1 MTHIEEVL
9 GSLNKELTSMALLV
23 LNQLKKAKQ
32 SLLGFD
38 KSIANEVLHSEKR
51 VNALELSID
60 KLCENIVALYGPV
73 AKDMRMIFSYFKIN
87 SHLERVGDYAKNI
100 AKEISEMEK
109 PYDDA
114 LLRQLKIEHM
124 FEIVDEMIGQNLAAI
139 ATNDAQAAHSVFKMD
154 IELDKLNA
162 VGNKIIANYIMSN
175 KSDIEPILNLSTT
188 LRRLERVGD
197 YNTNIAE
204 ELIFYFDAVVL
215 KHNTSSN
222 KS

>member
-1 MTHIEEVL
+1 
-9 GSLNKELTSMALLV
+9 
-23 LNQLKKAKQ
+23 
-32 SLLGFD
+32 
-38 KSIANEVLHSEKR
+38 
-51 VNALELSID
+51 
-60 KLCENIVALYGPV
+60 
-73 AKDMRMIFSYFKIN
+73 
-87 SHLERVGDYAKNI
+87 
-100 AKEISEMEK
+100 
-109 PYDDA
+109 
-114 LLRQLKIEHM
+114 
-124 FEIVDEMIGQNLAAI
+124 
-139 ATNDAQAAHSVFKMD
+139 MD